1 MKYHHLFLAFCVF
14 IFFGSCSEKEQV
26 VQKNNTPLDVHRV
39 STIKIKNYVNR
50 TFIDIL
56 GRNPTDEEMDS
67 IVVNLEKNN
76 LSSKSRLDFIIK
88 IQTDNSFRIG
98 DSSYQKVYYQRV
110 YDMVKSK
117 MIEGTDDGEF
127 NRTIGNAKFAVK
139 VARLNGDSVR
149 VFRSLAS
156 IDRAQ
161 NVLNSKL
168 DYRYGRITINE
179 MFARMANNAV
189 YDDINM
195 NTFNFVNATFD
206 DMFYRFP
213 TQEEFNIA
221 FDIVQNNE
229 IGFLFGGY
237 ATNKSEYCTVL
248 SQSDEFYVGLINWT
262 YNNLL
267 SRNPTAQEVN
277 NLFAKLRRTDNFQ
290 WLQYTLASSDE
301 YANF

>member
-1 MKYHHLFLAFCVF
+1 MKYHLLLPAVCVF
-14 IFFGSCSEKEQV
+14 IFLTSCSEKEQV

-50 TFIDIL
+50 TFIDII

-67 IVVNLEKNN
+67 IVTDLEENN
-76 LSSKSRLDFIIK
+76 LSKEARIEFINRL
-88 IQTDNSFRIG
+88 QTDNSFRIG

-117 MIEGTDDGEF
+117 MIEGTDDSEF
-127 NRTIGNAKFAVK
+127 HRSIGNAKFAVK
-139 VARLNGDSVR
+139 VARLEGDSVR
-149 VFRSLAS
+149 VFRALAG
-156 IDRAQ
+156 IDKAQ
-161 NVLNSKL
+161 SVLNSKL
-168 DYRYGRITINE
+168 DYRYGRITINT

-189 YDDINM
+189 YDEINM
-195 NTFNFVNATFD
+195 NTFNFINASFD

-221 FDIVQNNE
+221 FDIIQNNE
-229 IGFLFGGY
+229 IGFLFDGY
-237 ATNKSEYCTVL
+237 ATNKAEYCTLL
-248 SQSDEFYVGLINWT
+248 SRSDEFYVGLINWT
-262 YNNLL
+262 YNNIL

-277 NLFAKLRRTDNFQ
+277 NLFAKLHDNDNFQ
-290 WLQYTLASSDE
+290 WLQYTIASSDE